1 VVIPLKSDQDQSQG
15 LKKEK
20 TGLFSRGD
28 RNLGDRNVVSSDRQR
43 KAKDKSLKE
52 TKNETNQNNSSKR
65 RLSRQKAVNPSRE
78 NPQQANSSMRP
89 VKPSSNS
96 PTSDKNINDKNIN
109 KEKDQLN
116 LFNFS
121 SRRSPSSRQNKT
133 DNPTSISP
141 EIRKKSLSSRRQRRQ
156 KTKTLE
162 TIPLKPV
169 QNNILKHPKASRS
182 HSSIQLPSTPSPS
195 PQGGTAQK
203 KTLRKTRKKPPSLLM
218 YIIRLLILGVGIGA
232 IIGTVLSIFDSNHNI
247 LTGEPLTRKLDGK
260 TAQGNGLKPPSLD
273 QEIIPL
279 KEELKSLTDQY
290 TDLNAGIFM
299 VDLDS
304 QNYIDTQAGVTFSA
318 ASTIKIPI
326 LIAFFEDVDQGKIAL
341 DEKLIMEAEVVGGGS
356 GDMQYQSVGTT
367 FTALETATKMIVI
380 SDNTATN
387 MIIKRLGGKDELNKR
402 FQQWGLTASVIQNY
416 LPDLEGTNTTSPR
429 DLGTI
434 LSLINQGDILSL
446 RSRDRVFEIMR
457 QTKTRTL
464 LPQGLGE
471 GAGIAHKT
479 GDIGSVLGD
488 AGIIDMPNGKRYI
501 ATVLVNRPHNDIRG
515 RTLIQ
520 DISRTIYSYL
530 EKNPE
535 NPTPIPTP
543 SPNPTTSQE

>member
-28 RNLGDRNVVSSDRQR
+28 RKIGHRNGVSSDRQR
-43 KAKDKSLKE
+43 KAKDKSLNN

-65 RLSRQKAVNPSRE
+65 RLSRQKAVNPSGE
-78 NPQQANSSMRP
+78 NPQANSSMRSF
-89 VKPSSNS
+89 PSLNS
-96 PTSDKNINDKNIN
+96 PARKQKANQE
-109 KEKDQLN
+109 KEQLN

-121 SRRSPSSRQNKT
+121 SRRSPSPRRSKT

-141 EIRKKSLSSRRQRRQ
+141 EISKTSLSPRRQRRQ
-156 KTKTLE
+156 KTKNLE
-162 TIPLKPV
+162 TLPLKSV
-169 QNNILKHPKASRS
+169 QNNILKHPKASGN
-182 HSSIQLPSTPSPS
+182 SSSVQLPPTASPS
-195 PQGGTAQK
+195 PQRGAPQK
-203 KTLRKTRKKPPSLLM
+203 KTVRKTRKKPPSLLM
-218 YIIRLLILGVGIGA
+218 YIIRLLILGIGIGA

-247 LTGEPLTRKLDGK
+247 LTGEPLTRKLGGK
-260 TAQGNGLKPPSLD
+260 TAQENVLQPPNLD
-273 QEIIPL
+273 QEITPL

-299 VDLDS
+299 LDLDT

-326 LIAFFEDVDQGKIAL
+326 LMAFFEDVDQGKIAL

-356 GDMQYQSVGTT
+356 GDMQYQKVGTT
-367 FTALETATKMIVI
+367 FSALETATKMIVI

-402 FQQWGLTASVIQNY
+402 FQQWGLSASVIQNY

-488 AGIIDMPNGKRYI
+488 AGIVDMPNGKRYI
-501 ATVLVNRPHNDIRG
+501 VGVLVNRPHNDIRG

-530 EKNPE
+530 AKNPE
-535 NPTPIPTP
+535 NPTPIPAP
-543 SPNPTTSQE
+543 SPNPTTSE